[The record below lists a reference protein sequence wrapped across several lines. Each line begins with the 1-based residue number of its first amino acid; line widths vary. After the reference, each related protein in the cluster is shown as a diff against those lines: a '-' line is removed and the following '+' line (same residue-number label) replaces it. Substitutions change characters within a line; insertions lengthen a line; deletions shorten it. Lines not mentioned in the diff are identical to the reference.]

1 MLLCWWC
8 CCVGDFVVLV
18 LLLRWWFRCAGDFVA
33 ISLRWWYCCAGCDFV
48 VLVVMLLCWL
58 VVSLWTARCMQTKDR
73 FPIAEVCTRSPR
85 TWLHSGSWLPS
96 CFVHGQRFRRSSYV
110 HGISTLSPAA
120 RFKNIPIQG
129 DLWWFDVIFSLEHD
143 WQGLGPVGNLFQ
155 DVSST
160 ADQPLICS
168 FLKKPT
174 LVCWSSVEMG
184 GPMFFVHV
192 ARSQVGYP
200 MRLLWHLWKT

>member
-1 MLLCWWC
+1 MEQQQGDIHIRKVISHKSGVPYGSMLNFGAILGVNLDESSIEPSSASGWSGNCSP
-8 CCVGDFVVLV
+8 
-18 LLLRWWFRCAGDFVA
+18 WFRPFF
-33 ISLRWWYCCAGCDFV
+33 L
-48 VLVVMLLCWL
+48 
-58 VVSLWTARCMQTKDR
+58 
-73 FPIAEVCTRSPR
+73 
-85 TWLHSGSWLPS
+85 
-96 CFVHGQRFRRSSYV
+96 HGQRFRRSSYV
-110 HGISTLSPAA
+110 HSISTLSPAA
-120 RFKNIPIQG
+120 RFKNIPIEG
-129 DLWWFDVIFSLEHD
+129 DLWWFDVIWCDLLIRT
-143 WQGLGPVGNLFQ
+143 WLTRVGNLFQ

-174 LVCWSSVEMG
+174 LVCCSSVEMG